1 MRNWLWNLPLVNY
14 GIYLNSHRGF
24 LTFDIYNIEI
34 QYQSDLEDYK
44 KKWQSSPIWLN
55 NMGIFLVVQFNV
67 ETYVFIAYNEIFIK
81 IIQKVDDY

>member
-1 MRNWLWNLPLVNY
+1 MNY
-14 GIYLNSHRGF
+14 GIYLNSHRGY

-44 KKWQSSPIWLN
+44 KKWQSSPISLYN
-55 NMGIFLVVQFNV
+55 VSIFLVVQFNLQ
-67 ETYVFIAYNEIFIK
+67 TYIFKACNQIFIN